1 MHNSIIQLIEAIFQM
16 LLSIRADQQGIAQDG
31 LGAGGTG
38 LNNDTIRKML
48 MSKES
53 KQAYEQLMGKQNAP
67 DLAPQTKQR
76 GASLTEADYRGWNKE
91 VDQKMTAS
99 LKELGLDDAAIAQFK
114 NKTNDI
120 ALQMEAIARR
130 YTDPIER
137 NMAMS
142 DFINKQVKEVRD
154 EVQRMQGKGLPK
166 EQITE
171 TIQMGDKSR
180 QMAGPL
186 TGGMVEKQ
194 AMYNGVGLSQGV
206 PVWMSDNV
214 IDRLQNQSKEMDI
227 EHTAQLEAKERINQ
241 AANESR
247 MVKDLREGM
256 SKGTSSADELV
267 RRSTQLYDMGD
278 QSLLVQLGIEK
289 QYQDYKVAK
298 LLNNSPKMWQLYQDM
313 GKQAAEYLKKV
324 QGQGLDIMG
333 QQMTVQQTQGVSMGM
348 HF

>member
-48 MSKES
+48 MSK
-53 KQAYEQLMGKQNAP
+53 G
-67 DLAPQTKQR
+67 
-76 GASLTEADYRGWNKE
+76 
-91 VDQKMTAS
+91 
-99 LKELGLDDAAIAQFK
+99 
-114 NKTNDI
+114 
-120 ALQMEAIARR
+120 
-130 YTDPIER
+130 
-137 NMAMS
+137 
-142 DFINKQVKEVRD
+142 
-154 EVQRMQGKGLPK
+154 
-166 EQITE
+166 
-171 TIQMGDKSR
+171 TI
-180 QMAGPL
+180 
-186 TGGMVEKQ
+186 
-194 AMYNGVGLSQGV
+194 
-206 PVWMSDNV
+206 
-214 IDRLQNQSKEMDI
+214 
-227 EHTAQLEAKERINQ
+227 
-241 AANESR
+241 
-247 MVKDLREGM
+247 
-256 SKGTSSADELV
+256 SADELV

-313 GKQAAEYLKKV
+313 GKQATEYLKKV